1 MNQNNFKIENIP
13 AILLGE
19 PSEKVFLYIHGKCGS
34 KEEAIGFA
42 EIVCPNGWQVLG
54 IDLPQHGERKEE
66 SIELLPWNVVPEL
79 TSVMQYLKSNWNH
92 ISLRANSIGAWFS
105 MLSFSNEKIGNCLF
119 VSPIL
124 DMELLIKNLMQW
136 ANVTE
141 KQLEEQKE
149 IDTGFGETL
158 YWDYYNYVKEHSIT
172 CWNNPTHILYA
183 GKDNLTSR
191 DTVVKF
197 SKRFSCNLS
206 VMENGEHWFHTDEQI
221 MFMNRWIKQ
230 VLGIDIV

>member
-1 MNQNNFKIENIP
+1 MKQSNFKIENIP

-19 PSEKVFLYIHGKCGS
+19 PSEKVFLYVHGKCGS
-34 KEEAIGFA
+34 KEESIDFA

-54 IDLPQHGERKEE
+54 IDLPEHGERKEE
-66 SIELLPWNVVPEL
+66 SVELNPWNVVPEL
-79 TSVMQYLKSNWNH
+79 TTVMQYLRSNWKQ
-92 ISLRANSIGAWFS
+92 ISIRANSIGAWFS
-105 MLSFSNEKIGNCLF
+105 MLSFSNENIENCLF

-124 DMELLIKNLMQW
+124 DMKLLIKNMMLW

-149 IDTGFGETL
+149 ITTGFGEKL
-158 YWDYYNYVKEHSIT
+158 DWNYYVYAKEHALA

-191 DTVVKF
+191 DTVETF
-197 SKRFSCNLS
+197 SKRFNCNLS

-221 MFMNRWIKQ
+221 MFLNRWTKQ
-230 VLGIDIV
+230 VLGIDN